1 MRGDLTVDGLEKRV
15 TKLRIVPV
23 VVLEDANDA
32 LPLCD
37 ALMAGG
43 LPIAEVTFRTE
54 AAAEAIALIRKERS
68 DILVGAGTVLT
79 SEHVFRAADVGA
91 AFVVTPGFNPKV
103 VSAAFECGLSIIPG
117 VNSPTQVEMAM
128 ASGCRLLKFFPAAA
142 SGGLAMLK
150 ALSGPYKDV
159 RFVPTGGVNPE
170 NLAEYLSLDNVAACG
185 GSWMVEKELIA
196 DKDFESVVK
205 LVCQATEIVRTVPL
219 PPNS

>member
-1 MRGDLTVDGLEKRV
+1 VDGLEKRL
-15 TKLRIVPV
+15 TTLRIVPV
-23 VVLEDANDA
+23 VVLEDADDA

-54 AAAEAIALIRKERS
+54 AAAEAIERIRKERS
-68 DILVGAGTVLT
+68 DMLVGAGTILT
-79 SEHVFRAADVGA
+79 CEHVFRAADVGA

-103 VSAAFECGLSIIPG
+103 LSAALECGLSIIPG

-142 SGGLAMLK
+142 SGGLAMLR

-159 RFVPTGGVNPE
+159 RFVPTGGINPG
-170 NLAEYLSLDNVAACG
+170 NLADYLSLNNVAACG
-185 GSWMVEKELIA
+185 GSWMVETGLIA
-196 DKDFESVVK
+196 DKDFESVVR
-205 LVCQATEIVRTVPL
+205 LVCQAMEIAQRAPP